1 MKVIGD
7 MKRLLKILV
16 IILVIGAVTL
26 TALKFYSD
34 SHFYDNYDP
43 NLPLNA
49 EIAPAEVVND
59 TVDLFGLE
67 KPRNFKRVE
76 FSFEARP
83 GERVPGLMA
92 LPLES
97 EGKLPVIIFLHGS
110 GQRKEFIDEI
120 ATPFTNAGFA
130 MISFD
135 QLLCGGRKVKG
146 NLAGAV
152 GWRNRS
158 WMTVNDTRRLVD
170 FLKTQP
176 EFDPERIYL
185 TGASYGAITGTVV
198 LAKEK
203 RIKAGALVVGGGD
216 FDAMLNAP
224 LIRKEVPAP
233 ALFLAKLLAKYFV
246 GVADPVRHAPM
257 TAGTPVLMQSG
268 SDDTLV
274 CPEAGTALYAA
285 LGEPKEIR
293 WYPIDHP
300 GLRDGDGPEIVRL
313 LDETVAWMLQQ
324 DAPYR
329 KEGIVDDVVKKV
341 KKGITDIGE
350 KIKQAIK

>member
-1 MKVIGD
+1 MK
-7 MKRLLKILV
+7 KLFKLLV
-16 IILVIGAVTL
+16 ILLIIGAVAL
-26 TALKFYSD
+26 TSLKFYSD
-34 SHFYDNYDP
+34 SRFYSNYDP
-43 NLPLNA
+43 DLPLNA
-49 EIAPAEVVND
+49 EVAAAEVVND
-59 TVDLFGLE
+59 TVDLFGVE

-92 LPLES
+92 LPLKS

-120 ATPFTNAGFA
+120 ATPFTKAGFA

-135 QLLCGGRKVKG
+135 QLLCGKRKVQG
-146 NLAGAV
+146 NLAGAM

-216 FDAMLNAP
+216 IDAMLNAP

-233 ALFLAKLLAKYFV
+233 ALFVAKILAKYFV

-268 SDDTLV
+268 SDDMLV
-274 CPEAGTALYAA
+274 SPEAGAALYAA

-300 GLRDGDGPEIVRL
+300 GLRDGDGPEIVKL

-329 KEGIVDDVVKKV
+329 KDGVVNDVVQQV
-341 KKGITDIGE
+341 KKGFSNIGE
-350 KIKQAIK
+350 KLKEAIK